1 MAEETRFK
9 SVHPVIP
16 VRDMTAMIAFY
27 DDKLGFR
34 KAFDDAAKS
43 GDAIS
48 YAGVHRGGL
57 CLHFQTVTPGDDPT
71 MPQIRIRVENIEP
84 LYEEYKAKGVI
95 HPGGQL
101 ELKPWGS
108 KDFGLYDP
116 ENTALVFFEDV

>member
-1 MAEETRFK
+1 MAEKTRLR

-16 VRDMTAMIAFY
+16 VRDMIAMLAFY
-27 DDKLGFR
+27 EDKLGFR
-34 KAFDDAAKS
+34 KAFDDAAAP
-43 GDAIS
+43 GDTIN
-48 YAGVHRGGL
+48 YAGVHRGGQ

-95 HPGGQL
+95 HPGGNL